1 MFRDRPRP
9 RRRCG
14 SRWARSGPATV
25 GVVLG
30 LAAVAAATD
39 GAAATASPSASRAA
53 AVWAAGQ
60 LTGGTHVQG
69 EFGADIG
76 LTADVVLAL
85 AAAGVGRPV
94 AAAGGRWLASR
105 SRSYLTGGVPGDV
118 SAGSAAKLILVARAL
133 GRNPSTFGP
142 LNLTATLRGR
152 LGPNGRFTDSLDFG
166 GPKPVDQSTTFTQSL
181 AILSLRPAVPPRAV
195 SFLVSKRCRDG
206 GFPVFYPEPGQPCVS
221 DADGTGLAVQAL
233 LAVGA
238 GRPAAPAVRWLVRHQ
253 RPDGSFSNSG
263 PGAAPN
269 SNSTALAVQAL
280 RAAGRPAAAG
290 RGVSWLLS
298 RQLGCSAA
306 AGDRG
311 AVGYLDPVL
320 DGSALRATAQAVPAL
335 AGLSLGDLD
344 GRAARA
350 SAGLPAMTCSPA
362 PTPTPTPTS
371 TQTSTSTSTSTRS
384 PTPVPTRSRSGRSTL
399 TRTSAAV
406 PLHRD
411 RDGSAPAPAAVFGS
425 QPVSASGSTPTA
437 AGLRGLSVLPAA
449 AQPPPAVLASE
460 PIWQRIPAGWGLGAG
475 AVAVAGW
482 LGLMLGQRRPR
493 TAQAVR

>member
-1 MFRDRPRP
+1 M
-9 RRRCG
+9 
-14 SRWARSGPATV
+14 
-25 GVVLG
+25 
-30 LAAVAAATD
+30 
-39 GAAATASPSASRAA
+39 
-53 AVWAAGQ
+53 
-60 LTGGTHVQG
+60 QG

-94 AAAGGRWLASR
+94 AAAGGGWLARR
-105 SRSYLTGGVPGDV
+105 SRTYVTGGVPGDV

-133 GRNPSTFGP
+133 GRNPSTFGQ

-152 LGPNGRFTDSLDFG
+152 LGPDGRFTDSLDFG

-181 AILSLRPAVPPRAV
+181 AILALRPAVPPRAV

-238 GRPAAPAVRWLVRHQ
+238 GRQAGPAVRWLVRHQ

-280 RAAGRPAAAG
+280 RAAGRPAAAR
-290 RGVSWLLS
+290 RGVAWLLS

-350 SAGLPAMTCSPA
+350 STGLPAMTCDPA
-362 PTPTPTPTS
+362 PTPTPTSTS
-371 TQTSTSTSTSTRS
+371 TSNSTSTSTGSSTSTRS
-384 PTPVPTRSRSGRSTL
+384 ATPVPTRSPVVRSTP

-406 PLHRD
+406 PVHRD
-411 RDGSAPAPAAVFGS
+411 RDGSTSAPAAVVGS
-425 QPVSASGSTPTA
+425 QPAPTSGSTAIPST
-437 AGLRGLSVLPAA
+437 GLRGSSVLPAA
-449 AQPPPAVLASE
+449 AQPPPAALASA

-475 AVAVAGW
+475 AVAVGGW

-493 TAQAVR
+493 TAQAAR